1 MTCLGA
7 HLEVAQRQP
16 CGLPD
21 YLSHLSPEPFC
32 STCTV
37 EIPATRAEQIQEAQC
52 NPGPGAQNQDTHH
65 QGLPWSCWTAGIAPM
80 PRDISGWDCCTPSF
94 YHIPYWWVGLP
105 DLPGSPGSMRR
116 ANYRSPH
123 HLDEETRHSEREAGG
138 QGYSDQAGKG
148 SYLKELIGPDS
159 AKQIQHTETHRKI
172 SSEQGEASSWAH
184 MTNRHQGPPNRVH
197 SLSPGF
203 TPMRSPT
210 PIFFIVS
217 FLPHDTVKGRG
228 QLSGTG
234 QLLSRFGPCS
244 NEKL

>member
-1 MTCLGA
+1 
-7 HLEVAQRQP
+7 
-16 CGLPD
+16 
-21 YLSHLSPEPFC
+21 
-32 STCTV
+32 
-37 EIPATRAEQIQEAQC
+37 
-52 NPGPGAQNQDTHH
+52 
-65 QGLPWSCWTAGIAPM
+65 
-80 PRDISGWDCCTPSF
+80 
-94 YHIPYWWVGLP
+94 
-105 DLPGSPGSMRR
+105 MRR

-148 SYLKELIGPDS
+148 SYLKELIGPDA

-203 TPMRSPT
+203 APMRSPT

-234 QLLSRFGPCS
+234 QLLSR
-244 NEKL
+244 LL